1 MTTNPK
7 TLKTASSVIL
17 TAVATAFVADGHGV
31 DVLDNFI
38 AVSGYDAY
46 GWAALLLVLAAG
58 QAALLRCSDCLKC
71 RTWGDLLLQLSGLVL
86 LIIGLMFI
94 AAYPPFSWLM
104 GAFPILGM
112 LFVLVGRILGNE
124 SRSLLAGKEHDE

>member
-1 MTTNPK
+1 MKTNPRI
-7 TLKTASSVIL
+7 LKTVSSVIL
-17 TAVATAFVADGHGV
+17 TAVAAAFVADGQGV

-58 QAALLRCSDCLKC
+58 QAVLLRCSGCLKC

-124 SRSLLAGKEHDE
+124 SRRLLAGKEHDE

>member
-1 MTTNPK
+1 MKTNPRI
-7 TLKTASSVIL
+7 LKTASSVIL
-17 TAVATAFVADGHGV
+17 TAVAAAFVADGQGV

-46 GWAALLLVLAAG
+46 GWAALL
-58 QAALLRCSDCLKC
+58 RCSECLKC
-71 RTWGDLLLQLSGLVL
+71 RTWGDVLLQLSGLVL
-86 LIIGLMFI
+86 LVIGLMFI

-104 GAFPILGM
+104 GVFPILGM

-124 SRSLLAGKEHDE
+124 SRRLLAGKEHDE

>member
-1 MTTNPK
+1 MKTNPRI
-7 TLKTASSVIL
+7 LKTASSVIL
-17 TAVATAFVADGHGV
+17 TAVAAAFVADGQGV
-31 DVLDNFI
+31 DVLDNFV

-58 QAALLRCSDCLKC
+58 QAVLLRCSGCLKC

-124 SRSLLAGKEHDE
+124 SRRLLAGKEHDE

>member
-17 TAVATAFVADGHGV
+17 TAVAAAFVADGQGV

-46 GWAALLLVLAAG
+46 GWAALLLVLAAV
-58 QAALLRCSDCLKC
+58 QMALLRCSECLKC
-71 RTWGDLLLQLSGLVL
+71 RTGGDVLLQLSGLVL
-86 LIIGLMFI
+86 LVIGLMFI

-104 GAFPILGM
+104 GVFPILGM

-124 SRSLLAGKEHDE
+124 SRKLLCRKGNDE

>member
-1 MTTNPK
+1 MKTNPRI
-7 TLKTASSVIL
+7 LKTVSSVIL
-17 TAVATAFVADGHGV
+17 TAVAAAFVADGQGV

-58 QAALLRCSDCLKC
+58 QAVLLRCSGCLKC

>member
-1 MTTNPK
+1 M
-7 TLKTASSVIL
+7 
-17 TAVATAFVADGHGV
+17 
-31 DVLDNFI
+31 
-38 AVSGYDAY
+38 
-46 GWAALLLVLAAG
+46 AAG

-124 SRSLLAGKEHDE
+124 SRRLLAGKEHDE

>member
-17 TAVATAFVADGHGV
+17 TAVAAAFVADGQGV

-46 GWAALLLVLAAG
+46 GWAALLLVLAAV
-58 QAALLRCSDCLKC
+58 QMALLRCSNCLKC
-71 RTWGDLLLQLSGLVL
+71 RTWGDVLLQLSGLVL
-86 LIIGLMFI
+86 LVIGLMFI

-104 GAFPILGM
+104 GVFPILGM

-124 SRSLLAGKEHDE
+124 SRKLLCRKGHDE